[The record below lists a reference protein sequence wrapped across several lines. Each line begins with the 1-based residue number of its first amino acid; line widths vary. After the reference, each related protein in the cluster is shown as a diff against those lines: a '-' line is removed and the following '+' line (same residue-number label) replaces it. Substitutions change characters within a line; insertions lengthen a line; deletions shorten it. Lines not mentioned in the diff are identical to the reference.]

1 MTDISVSPAR
11 IAASSQSEPIA
22 IRPIVSLDDWQRLM
36 AGIPAPHLTQAHAYG
51 EARRTNGWT
60 PTRVAFE
67 AGGRT
72 VAIAQI
78 LEKRIAG
85 IRLLSRVSRGPLFLD
100 AAPPPETILAVYR
113 ALKRGWGRLGKG
125 ALVVAPSLES
135 TPENLALMRAA
146 GFRIHGETGWV
157 SAQVDLTRS
166 EEEIIGS
173 FQPNFRNKLRKCDKL
188 DISLRV
194 GNEPELVEWMIARHE
209 ENKRDKEFSAVDD
222 RFLRVLRDA
231 SGADFTILQAIH
243 EGRPVA
249 GISVIRYGLG
259 AEYFVA
265 WFGPDG
271 RAINAGN
278 YLLWQAI
285 RHMKSQAVAT
295 LDLGGLDP
303 NTGYSTFK
311 RGLRPREY
319 TLIGECI
326 AFL

>member
-1 MTDISVSPAR
+1 MTDIVAAGR
-11 IAASSQSEPIA
+11 IAAASESGRIA
-22 IRPIVSLDDWQRLM
+22 VRPIISLSDWQDLIARV
-36 AGIPAPHLTQAHAYG
+36 PAPHLTQAHAYG
-51 EARRTNGWT
+51 EARRTRGWT

-67 AGGRT
+67 ADGRA
-72 VAIAQI
+72 VAICQI

-100 AAPPPETILAVYR
+100 ATPSPDTILAVYR

-135 TPENLALMRAA
+135 TPDRLELMRAA
-146 GFRIHGETGWV
+146 GYRVLGETGWV
-157 SAQVDLTRS
+157 SAQVDLTRP

-188 DISLRV
+188 DIGLRI

-209 ENKRDKEFSAVDD
+209 ENKRDKAFSAVDD

-231 SGADFTILQAIH
+231 SGEDFTILQAIH
-243 EGRPVA
+243 QDQAVA

-271 RAINAGN
+271 RAVNAGN

-285 RHMKSQAVAT
+285 RHMKSLGVAT

-319 TLIGECI
+319 TLIGECL
-326 AFL
+326 ALL

>member
-1 MTDISVSPAR
+1 MTDIAVTPAR
-11 IAASSQSEPIA
+11 AAGASRTGQVLTHPI
-22 IRPIVSLDDWQRLM
+22 ISREDWQHLM
-36 AGIPAPHLTQAHAYG
+36 ARVPAPHLTQAYAYG

-67 AGGRT
+67 IDGRP
-72 VAIAQI
+72 VALCQI
-78 LEKRIAG
+78 LERRLAG

-100 AAPPPETILAVYR
+100 AAPSPDTVLAVYR

-125 ALVVAPSLES
+125 ALVVAPSLVS
-135 TPENLALMRAA
+135 TPENRSLMRAA
-146 GFRIHGETGWV
+146 GFRVHGEAGWV
-157 SAQVDLTRS
+157 SAQVDLTRQ
-166 EEEIIGS
+166 EDELIGS
-173 FQPNFRNKLRKCDKL
+173 FQPNFRNKLRKCDRL

-209 ENKRDKEFSAVDD
+209 ENKREKAFSAVDG

-231 SGADFTILQAIH
+231 SGTDFTILQAIH
-243 EGRPVA
+243 EGRPAA

-285 RHMKSQAVAT
+285 RHMRSQGVAT

-319 TLIGECI
+319 KLIGECI

>member
-1 MTDISVSPAR
+1 MTDIVASGR
-11 IAASSQSEPIA
+11 IASASRSGPIA
-22 IRPIVSLDDWQRLM
+22 VQPIIALSDWQDLM
-36 AGIPAPHLTQAHAYG
+36 ARVPAPHLTQAHAYG
-51 EARRTNGWT
+51 EARRTSGWT
-60 PTRVAFE
+60 PIRVVFE
-67 AGGRT
+67 IAGRP
-72 VAIAQI
+72 VAICQI

-100 AAPPPETILAVYR
+100 ATPSPETIQDVYS

-146 GFRIHGETGWV
+146 GFRVLGEAGWV

-166 EEEIIGS
+166 EDNIIGS

-188 DISLRV
+188 DIGIRV

-209 ENKRDKEFSAVDD
+209 ENKRDKAFSAVDD

-231 SGADFTILQAIH
+231 SGEDFTILQAIH

-278 YLLWQAI
+278 FLLWQAI
-285 RHMKSQAVAT
+285 RHMKSQGVAT

-319 TLIGECI
+319 TLIGECL
-326 AFL
+326 ALL

>member
-1 MTDISVSPAR
+1 MTDIAATSSRLAAPASTPMN
-11 IAASSQSEPIA
+11 IHPIA
-22 IRPIVSLDDWQRLM
+22 LIDDWHRLM
-36 AGIPAPHLTQAHAYG
+36 ARVPAPHLTQAHAYG

-60 PTRVAFE
+60 PTRVVFE
-67 AGGRT
+67 AAGRP
-72 VAIAQI
+72 VAICQV

-100 AAPPPETILAVYR
+100 ANPTPDTILAVYR

-135 TPENLALMRAA
+135 TPENLALMRTA
-146 GFRIHGETGWV
+146 GYRVHGEAGWV

-166 EEEIIGS
+166 EDEIIGS

-188 DISLRV
+188 DISLNI

-209 ENKRDKEFSAVDD
+209 ENKRDKAFSAVDE

-231 SGADFTILQAIH
+231 SGQDFTILQAIH

-285 RHMKSQAVAT
+285 RHMKSEGVAT

-303 NTGYSTFK
+303 NSGYSTFK

-319 TLIGECI
+319 TLIGECL
-326 AFL
+326 AF

>member
-1 MTDISVSPAR
+1 MTDIAASPAR
-11 IAASSQSEPIA
+11 TAGASPAGQVSV
-22 IRPIVSLDDWQRLM
+22 RPIVSLDDWQRLM
-36 AGIPAPHLTQAHAYG
+36 ARVPAPHLTQAHAYG
-51 EARRTNGWT
+51 EARRTNGWA

-67 AGGRT
+67 IDGRA
-72 VAIAQI
+72 VAICQI
-78 LEKRIAG
+78 LERRIAG

-100 AAPPPETILAVYR
+100 AAPSPATILAVYR

-146 GFRIHGETGWV
+146 GYRVHGETGWV
-157 SAQVDLTRS
+157 SAQVDLTRPQD
-166 EEEIIGS
+166 EIVGS
-173 FQPNFRNKLRKCDKL
+173 FQPNFRNKLRKCDRL

-209 ENKRDKEFSAVDD
+209 ENKREKAFSAADD

-265 WFGPDG
+265 WFGPEG
-271 RAINAGN
+271 RAVNAGN

-285 RHMKSQAVAT
+285 VHMKSLGVAT

-303 NTGYSTFK
+303 DTGYSTFK

-319 TLIGECI
+319 TLIGECL
-326 AFL
+326 AVL